1 MKAEEEPE
9 APSGL
14 PEGGEGGEDTPMGVP
29 ADAEDAEDAER
40 ELPGFPAGDIDTAG

>member
-1 MKAEEEPE
+1 VKAEEEPE

-29 ADAEDAEDAER
+29 ADAEDAER